1 MSERRVR
8 RRKPRLKF
16 DKQMY
21 KKLGILFWIVVLALF
36 ALCTRIAYLNVA
48 KGDNYSIKVL
58 EQQSFTSKTI
68 PYKRGDIKDRN
79 GNVLATS
86 VMVYNLIIDSKVVMS
101 NEKYLTPTVNALV
114 KYFDFNE
121 DDLRTAIKER
131 KNNSYWVAKKNLE
144 YKDIQK
150 FESYLNYEYADTK
163 EEETTVQ
170 NTKGIWFEKKYKR
183 MYPYNSLACSLLGF
197 ANSDN
202 SATIGIESS
211 YNSFLQGT
219 DGREYGYMDS
229 DNNME
234 TVIKDAKDGDNIV
247 SSIDMNIQRIV
258 QKSIKKY
265 MKKYSPKRISV
276 VIANPNNGEILAMSD
291 DTTFDLNDPYN
302 LEDYY
307 TEAQISSM
315 SQKKQSEKLN
325 SIWNNYC
332 ITDSYEPG
340 STAKPFT
347 VAAAFEEGKINRK
360 STFTCD
366 GQEKVGG
373 FTIKSHIDAGHGTIT
388 VKEAIAESCNDYMMH
403 IGKLLGA
410 KKFVKYQERFGF
422 GTKTGIDLPNET
434 RGLVYGTDMGSS
446 TLATNSFGQNF
457 TVNMIQMVSG
467 FSSLINGGYYYEPR
481 VVKQVVTSDNQLV
494 KNYSKTL
501 VKQTITKETS
511 DYIKECLR
519 SVVTDGTG
527 STAAISGYTVGGKT
541 GTAEKVDTSGKG
553 KGRLKNQY
561 ILSFLGCVPCENPQV
576 VCYTLMDTPK
586 KDPQA
591 TAYNTELWT
600 DIMKQVLPY
609 LGVEKTEKIEK
620 KAKKQNL
627 ETEFYSDGIIEGD
640 DGSLVK
646 KSKEDIIKVLLWAA
660 IKNKL

>member
-1 MSERRVR
+1 MSEKVVR
-8 RRKPRLKF
+8 RKKPKLKF
-16 DKQMY
+16 NKYMN

-36 ALCTRIAYLNVA
+36 ALCGRIVYLNIVN
-48 KGDNYSIKVL
+48 GDNYSIRVL

-86 VMVYNLIIDSKVVMS
+86 VMVYNLIIDSKVIMS
-101 NEKYLTPTVNALV
+101 NEDYLKPTVEALT
-114 KYFDFNE
+114 KYFDFDK
-121 DDLRTAIKER
+121 DDLKTAIKER
-131 KNNSYWVAKKNLE
+131 KNNSYWVVKKNLE
-144 YKDIQK
+144 YKDIEK
-150 FESYLNYEYADTK
+150 FENYLNYEYADTED
-163 EEETTVQ
+163 EEKAVK
-170 NTKGIWFEKKYKR
+170 NTKGVWFEKKYKR
-183 MYPYNSLACSLLGF
+183 MYPYNNLACSVLGF

-202 SATIGIESS
+202 SATVGIESS
-211 YNSFLQGT
+211 YNSFLQGVN
-219 DGREYGYMDS
+219 GREYGYMDA

-234 TVIKDAKDGDNIV
+234 NVIKDAEDGNNVV
-247 SSIDMNIQRIV
+247 STIDMNIQRIV
-258 QKSIKKY
+258 QNSIKKY
-265 MKKYSPKRISV
+265 MKKYKPKRISV
-276 VIANPNNGEILAMSD
+276 VIANPNNGEILAMAD
-291 DTTFDLNDPYN
+291 DTTFDLNNPYS

-307 TEAQISSM
+307 TEAQIEKM
-315 SQKKQSEKLN
+315 SQKEQSEKLN

-340 STAKPFT
+340 STTKPFT

-360 STFTCD
+360 STFVCD

-373 FTIKSHIDAGHGTIT
+373 FTIRCHKTDGHGTIT

-403 IGKLLGA
+403 IGKKMGA
-410 KKFVKYQERFGF
+410 NTFVQYQERFGF

-434 RGLVYGTDMGSS
+434 RGLVYGTDMGAS

-457 TVNMIQMVSG
+457 TVNMIQMTAG

-481 VVKQVVTSDNQLV
+481 VVKQVVTTDGRLV
-494 KNYSKTL
+494 KNYSKNM

-519 SVVTDGTG
+519 EVVTSGTG
-527 STAAISGYTVGGKT
+527 TTAAIKGYTVGGKT

-561 ILSFLGCVPCENPQV
+561 ILSFLGCVPCESPKV

-586 KDPQA
+586 ENPQA
-591 TAYNTELWT
+591 TAFNTELWT

-609 LGVEKTEKIEK
+609 MGIEKTEKVET

-646 KSKEDIIKVLLWAA
+646 KSEEDE
-660 IKNKL
+660 